1 MGEEAHTALAL
12 CKSPQSKFP
21 EQFSLG
27 AVGFGAG
34 GSGGCLSGCPKVLN
48 LALRFPAAS
57 L

>member
-12 CKSPQSKFP
+12 CKSPQCKFP

-48 LALRFPAAS
+48 LALPFPAAS